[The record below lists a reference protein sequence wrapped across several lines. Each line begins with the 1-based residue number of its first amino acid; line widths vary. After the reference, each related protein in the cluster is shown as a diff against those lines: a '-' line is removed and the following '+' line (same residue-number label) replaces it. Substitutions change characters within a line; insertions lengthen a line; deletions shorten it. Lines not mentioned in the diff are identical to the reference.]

1 MGRTGTAA
9 LHFCPYK
16 NPLLAVLSYVNAALL
31 ADTTVRAGHRG
42 WHLHQPQICTQ
53 MQLSLFDFSSQLPG
67 RCLQVWR
74 STSNDRAAHYVGY
87 TLNSGTH
94 ACKTKP
100 QPSCYAAASRHCGA
114 QPTPGLCA
122 PKQQAGGLALP
133 HGTMQHC
140 GHSAVPQCQQGGE
153 HCGPAVSRAP
163 AAGGGGCRRPCWQC
177 RLAVGTA
184 ELAFSRVL
192 LQLKPRANHGHSI
205 AAADTSI

>member
-53 MQLSLFDFSSQLPG
+53 MQLSPFDFSSQLPG

-163 AAGGGGCRRPCWQC
+163 AAGGG
-177 RLAVGTA
+177 
-184 ELAFSRVL
+184 
-192 LQLKPRANHGHSI
+192 
-205 AAADTSI
+205 AADAPAGNAGWQWAQLSWHLAGFCCN

>member
-42 WHLHQPQICTQ
+42 WHLHQPQIWTQ

-67 RCLQVWR
+67 RCLQVRR

-87 TLNSGTH
+87 TLNSGIH

-140 GHSAVPQCQQGGE
+140 GHRAVPRCQQGGE
-153 HCGPAVSRAP
+153 HRGPAVSRAP
-163 AAGGGGCRRPCWQC
+163 AAGGGGCRPPCWQR

-184 ELAFSRVL
+184 ELALSRVL

>member
-1 MGRTGTAA
+1 MASPSA
-9 LHFCPYK
+9 SDLHT
-16 NPLLAVLSYVNAALL
+16 NAAF
-31 ADTTVRAGHRG
+31 
-42 WHLHQPQICTQ
+42 
-53 MQLSLFDFSSQLPG
+53 SDFSSQLPG
-67 RCLQVWR
+67 RCLQVRR

-184 ELAFSRVL
+184 ELALSRVL